1 MDESQSGQP
10 QSGQRQGGWISWTG
24 DSWVDL
30 PSEQRDR
37 ARRTMI
43 DRHRERGPL
52 LAIVQVRVYAN
63 GAEPQL
69 SFTQE
74 CALGVQT
81 DRETLAG
88 VVARARDAL
97 ADWR

>member
-1 MDESQSGQP
+1 MGESQSG
-10 QSGQRQGGWISWTG
+10 RVSWTG

-30 PSEQRDR
+30 PPETRER
-37 ARRTMI
+37 ARRNMI

-52 LAIVQVRVYAN
+52 LAIVEVRVYEA
-63 GAEPQL
+63 GAEPQI
-69 SFTQE
+69 SFTHD
-74 CALGVQT
+74 CTLGVET

-97 ADWR
+97 AGWR

>member
-1 MDESQSGQP
+1 V
-10 QSGQRQGGWISWTG
+10 SWTG
-24 DSWVDL
+24 SSWVDL
-30 PSEQRDR
+30 PPEQRDR

-43 DRHRERGPL
+43 ERHRDRGPL
-52 LAIVQVRVYAN
+52 MAVVAVRVYEN
-63 GAEPQL
+63 GTEPQI
-69 SFTQE
+69 SFTPD
-74 CALGVQT
+74 CSLGVDT

>member
-1 MDESQSGQP
+1 MGESTSGEGQS
-10 QSGQRQGGWISWTG
+10 GWISWTG

-30 PSEQRDR
+30 QPETRQR

-43 DRHRERGPL
+43 DRHRARGPL
-52 LAIVQVRVYAN
+52 QAVVQVYVYAD
-63 GAEPQL
+63 GTLPQI
-69 SFTQE
+69 SFTPD
-74 CALGVQT
+74 CTLGVET